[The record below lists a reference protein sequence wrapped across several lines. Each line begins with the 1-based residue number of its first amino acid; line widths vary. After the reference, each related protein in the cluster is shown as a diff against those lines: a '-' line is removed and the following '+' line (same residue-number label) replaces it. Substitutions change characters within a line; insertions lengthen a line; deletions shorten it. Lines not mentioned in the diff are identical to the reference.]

1 MLLKIIFFEL
11 LISMI
16 CLIIGAV
23 LAPSAINK
31 EKLKQSGYS
40 TNKYIY
46 NLPEFFMYS
55 WYSDKK
61 LYVWKLIVSG
71 FIGSLLGFGILYFLI
86 E

>member
-1 MLLKIIFFEL
+1 MLLKVLFFVL
-11 LISMI
+11 LISML

-31 EKLKQSGYS
+31 EKLKQSGYT

-55 WYSDKK
+55 WYSKEK
-61 LYVWKLIVSG
+61 VFVWKLIVIG
-71 FIGSLLGFGILYFLI
+71 FIGSLIGFGLLYFFI